1 MLYSLLLLYIQ
12 VEDYQ
17 NILKLDIFF
26 KKFPYFIF
34 CMIFEKTYFS
44 GYILLI
50 AFISW
55 DIG

>member
-26 KKFPYFIF
+26 KKFPNFIF
-34 CMIFEKTYFS
+34 CMIFEKKYFS

-50 AFISW
+50 DGF
-55 DIG
+55 

>member
-34 CMIFEKTYFS
+34 CMIFEKKYLS

-50 AFISW
+50 DGF
-55 DIG
+55 